1 MWNKTFYNKIQNLKG
16 LPENHEEIREMKQ
29 SDFKIYNNKY
39 IKDTLQVDNLDTALE
54 EIKKI
59 NEVSIT
65 KEDIQKVINF
75 LNNQKE
81 YEGQYKFHTV
91 EELDKLMDN
100 TVREYVLEFKEYI

>member
-1 MWNKTFYNKIQNLKG
+1 
-16 LPENHEEIREMKQ
+16 MKQ

-39 IKDTLQVDNLDTALE
+39 IKDTLQVDNVDTALE

-59 NEVSIT
+59 NEVLIT
-65 KEDIQKVINF
+65 KKDIEKVIEF

-81 YEGQYKFHTV
+81 YEGQFKFHTV

-100 TVREYVLEFKEYI
+100 TVREYVLEFKG

>member
-1 MWNKTFYNKIQNLKG
+1 
-16 LPENHEEIREMKQ
+16 MKQ

-39 IKDTLQVDNLDTALE
+39 IKDTLQVDNVDTALE

-65 KEDIQKVINF
+65 KKDIEKVIEF

-81 YEGQYKFHTV
+81 YEGQFKFHTV
-91 EELDKLMDN
+91 EELYKLMDN
-100 TVREYVLEFKEYI
+100 TVREYVLEFKG

>member
-1 MWNKTFYNKIQNLKG
+1 
-16 LPENHEEIREMKQ
+16 MKQ

-39 IKDTLQVDNLDTALE
+39 IEDTLQVDNINTALE
-54 EIKKI
+54 EIKNI

-65 KEDIQKVINF
+65 KKDIEKVINF

-81 YEGQYKFHTV
+81 YEGQFRFHTI

-100 TVREYVLEFKEYI
+100 TVKEYILEFKS

>member
-1 MWNKTFYNKIQNLKG
+1 
-16 LPENHEEIREMKQ
+16 MKQ

-39 IKDTLQVDNLDTALE
+39 IKDTLQVDNVDTALE

-65 KEDIQKVINF
+65 KKDIEKVIEF

-81 YEGQYKFHTV
+81 YEGQFKFHTV

-100 TVREYVLEFKEYI
+100 TVREYVLEFKG

>member
-1 MWNKTFYNKIQNLKG
+1 
-16 LPENHEEIREMKQ
+16 MKQ

-39 IKDTLQVDNLDTALE
+39 IEDTLQVDNINTALE
-54 EIKKI
+54 EIKNI

-65 KEDIQKVINF
+65 KEDIEKVINF

-81 YEGQYKFHTV
+81 YEGQFRFHTI

-100 TVREYVLEFKEYI
+100 TVREYVGFLKE

>member
-16 LPENHEEIREMKQ
+16 LPENHEEIRKMKQ

-39 IKDTLQVDNLDTALE
+39 IKDTLQVDNVDTALE

-65 KEDIQKVINF
+65 KKI
-75 LNNQKE
+75 
-81 YEGQYKFHTV
+81 
-91 EELDKLMDN
+91 
-100 TVREYVLEFKEYI
+100 

>member
-1 MWNKTFYNKIQNLKG
+1 
-16 LPENHEEIREMKQ
+16 MKQ

-39 IKDTLQVDNLDTALE
+39 IKDTLQVDNVDTALE

-65 KEDIQKVINF
+65 KKDIEKVIEF

-81 YEGQYKFHTV
+81 YEGQFKFHTV

-100 TVREYVLEFKEYI
+100 TVREYVGFLKE